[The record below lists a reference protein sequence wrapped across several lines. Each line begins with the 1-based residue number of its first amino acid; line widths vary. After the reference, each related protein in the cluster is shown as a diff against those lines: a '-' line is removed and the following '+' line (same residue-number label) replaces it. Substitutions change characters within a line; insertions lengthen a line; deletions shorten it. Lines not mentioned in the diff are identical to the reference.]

1 MNTSTIRI
9 ESMVDPMDIRNW
21 TCLTCKSANVAFT
34 GSKAMLRADVAL
46 DHEQIDCLDCG
57 RSGRPWPARQFT
69 ANDFMDRAAAAL
81 AERRREL
88 MLDGMTVAKAT
99 KQAVADVLA
108 LVPEDEAG
116 FLVKIIREFKGEKRP
131 ARH

>member
-1 MNTSTIRI
+1 
-9 ESMVDPMDIRNW
+9 
-21 TCLTCKSANVAFT
+21 
-34 GSKAMLRADVAL
+34 
-46 DHEQIDCLDCG
+46 
-57 RSGRPWPARQFT
+57 
-69 ANDFMDRAAAAL
+69 
-81 AERRREL
+81 
-88 MLDGMTVAKAT
+88 MTVAKAT

>member
-1 MNTSTIRI
+1 MNATTIRI
-9 ESMVDPMDIRNW
+9 ENMSDPTDVRNW
-21 TCLTCKSANVAFT
+21 TCPACKSANVAFN
-34 GSKAMLRADVAL
+34 GNKAMLREDVAL

-69 ANDFMDRAAAAL
+69 ANDFMDRAAAAM

-116 FLVKIIREFKGEKRP
+116 FLVKIIREFKGATR
-131 ARH
+131 

>member
-1 MNTSTIRI
+1 MNTSSIRI
-9 ESMVDPMDIRNW
+9 EEVTAPEDIRSW
-21 TCLTCKSANVAFT
+21 TCTACKSANVAFN
-34 GSKAMLRADVAL
+34 GRKATAGGQEL

-69 ANDFMDRAAAAL
+69 ANDFMDRAAAAM

-131 ARH
+131 VRY